1 MNCNFLKKG
10 SLSYKLIN
18 SYYYYYF
25 FLVFRGGNNYQIL
38 QWEVG
43 FFLHILS
50 CSTIGTRKK
59 YIPFIKLHIIV
70 IFRCVFGALSV
81 VYICNVSFLLQPWW
95 LTIIKVNYILT
106 IIPPFPQQSKLSYST
121 ASRSNRKTNIQKLFS
136 L

>member
-1 MNCNFLKKG
+1 M
-10 SLSYKLIN
+10 
-18 SYYYYYF
+18 
-25 FLVFRGGNNYQIL
+25 
-38 QWEVG
+38 
-43 FFLHILS
+43 
-50 CSTIGTRKK
+50 
-59 YIPFIKLHIIV
+59 
-70 IFRCVFGALSV
+70 CVWALSV